1 MTTTYV
7 NWGESR
13 VRLTW
18 EKNTVLPQYNL
29 ITSVHGF
36 CCKEDQLLL
45 VDLNDRGWDFP
56 GGHIETEETPEEAAE
71 KRVIKK

>member
-13 VRLTW
+13 VKLTW
-18 EKNTVLPQYNL
+18 EENNLLPQHSL

-36 CCKEDQLLL
+36 CFEEDKLL
-45 VDLNDRGWDFP
+45 N
-56 GGHIETEETPEEAAE
+56 
-71 KRVIKK
+71 